1 MNNKIKLIILILL
14 LVLLIGIDL
23 WLFYFK
29 MLDYLLVLSVIT
41 IALIIFIMFE
51 IKKIRMNDN
60 KKYDYTLKKMLKI
73 YNPVLVETKNFPD
86 IKDKSILKVG
96 DMDDLLNAQY
106 EIKKPIYYIK
116 SEDSTVFYI
125 LDNDVILVCFIKK
138 NENTLTSLEIK
149 LDNLDNLDKI
159 ISDLEVI

>member
-23 WLFYFK
+23 GLFYFK

-51 IKKIRMNDN
+51 IKKIRMDDN

-125 LDNDVILVCFIKK
+125 LDNDVILVYFIKK

>member
-23 WLFYFK
+23 GLFYFN
-29 MLDYLLVLSVIT
+29 MLDYLIVLSVIT

-51 IKKIRMNDN
+51 IKKIRMDDN

-86 IKDKSILKVG
+86 IKNKSILKVG

-125 LDNDVILVCFIKK
+125 LDNDVILVHFIKK
-138 NENTLTSLEIK
+138 NESTLTSLEIE

>member
-1 MNNKIKLIILILL
+1 MNNKIKLIVLVFL

-23 WLFYFK
+23 VLFYFK
-29 MLDYLLVLSVIT
+29 LFDYLIVLSVIT
-41 IALIIFIMFE
+41 IALIVFTMLE
-51 IKKIRMNDN
+51 VKKINMDEN
-60 KKYDYTLKKMLKI
+60 KKYMYLLKKILKI
-73 YNPVLVETKNFPD
+73 YNPILVETKNFPD
-86 IKDKSILKVG
+86 IKNKSILKVG

-125 LDNDVILVCFIKK
+125 LDNDVILVHFIKK
-138 NENTLTSLEIK
+138 NESTLTSLEIE